1 MKRLWDKLCGI
12 REVRD
17 ELRWVSQYTRRY
29 RWAVAWYVLLGAVST
44 IAGLATGLI
53 SKRLIDMVTGF
64 DTGAVVWVAV
74 AYVSVQLFHI
84 LLNAVTSRISA
95 KVQIRVNQEIRA
107 DIFRKILD
115 ARWEG
120 VSHYHSGDLLAR
132 SGRDSDAVAA
142 SVLGWWPSL
151 IIHLL
156 QFVGAFVLILWHD
169 PTLALMALV
178 GAPITLLG
186 SFFLLGRI
194 RHHNKEMRQIGAEMT
209 AFHSETFQ
217 HLQTIKSFGVTDV
230 YFGKLEQVQQK
241 QKAVTLK
248 HNLFAVLTSSFSALL
263 GLVVG
268 GVCFLWSVYRLWLKE
283 ITYGDMIL
291 FLQLAGTLSTAFGA
305 LVGLV
310 PAAINAATAA
320 GRIMAVTDLPAED
333 RTPLPQMESLLAH
346 PDLCLQVEGVR
357 FAYPEGAAVFDHASL
372 QAKAGEIVAL
382 VGPSGGGK
390 TTLLRILLGL
400 VAPQEGVA
408 RVSGGDE
415 VTAPLSPATR
425 SLFAYVPQG
434 NTLFSGTIAE
444 NLRLLCPD
452 ATDEDIVE
460 ALRLACAADFVAAL
474 PEGIYTEVGERG
486 AGLSEGQV
494 QRLSIA
500 RALLSD
506 APILLLDE
514 ATSALDSD
522 TEQQLLHNVVTHHRQ
537 RMCLVTTHRPSV
549 LEVCHRV
556 YRIRD
561 KMVIDTTEE

>member
-1 MKRLWDKLCGI
+1 MKPIRQKLSGI
-12 REVRD
+12 REVKK
-17 ELRWVSQYTRRY
+17 ELRWVSRYTYRY

-44 IAGLATGLI
+44 LAGLATGLI
-53 SKRLIDMVTGF
+53 SKQLIDVVTGF
-64 DTGAVVWVAV
+64 DTGHILWIAV
-74 AYVSVQLFHI
+74 AYVSAQLFHI
-84 LLNAVTSRISA
+84 GLNAVTSRISA

-107 DIFRKILD
+107 DIFHKILD
-115 ARWEG
+115 AEWTG
-120 VSHYHSGDLLAR
+120 VSRYHSGDLLAR

-156 QFVGAFVLILWHD
+156 QFVGAFLLILRYD
-169 PTLALMALV
+169 PTLALMALA

-194 RHHNKEMRQIGAEMT
+194 RRHNKEMRQIGAEMT

-217 HLQTIKSFGVTDV
+217 HLQTIKSFGVTDM
-230 YFGKLEQVQQK
+230 YFSRLDAVQRK
-241 QKAVTLK
+241 QKDATLK
-248 HNLFAVLTSSFSALL
+248 HNLFSVLTSSFSALL

-268 GVCFLWSVYRLWLKE
+268 GVCFFWSVYRLWSGD

-291 FLQLAGTLSTAFGA
+291 FLQLAGMLSAAFGA

-333 RTPLPQMESLLAH
+333 RTPLPQMKGLLA
-346 PDLCLQVEGVR
+346 DSALRLQVEGVG
-357 FAYPEGAAVFDHASL
+357 FAYPDGTAVFENASL
-372 QAKAGEIVAL
+372 QAEAGQVVAL

-400 VAPQEGVA
+400 VTAQRGTA
-408 RVSGGDE
+408 TVSGTDG
-415 VTAPLSPATR
+415 VTATLSPATR
-425 SLFAYVPQG
+425 GLFAYVPQG

-444 NLRLLCPD
+444 NLRALCPD
-452 ATDEDIVE
+452 ATHAAMAD
-460 ALRLACAADFVAAL
+460 ALHLACADFVFAL
-474 PEGIYTEVGERG
+474 PEGIDTVVGERG

-514 ATSALDSD
+514 ATSALDGD
-522 TEQQLLHNVVTHHRQ
+522 TEQQLLHNIVTHQRH

-549 LEVCHRV
+549 LTVCHRV
-556 YRIRD
+556 YRIHD
-561 KMVIDTTEE
+561 KAITDEKKG

>member
-1 MKRLWDKLCGI
+1 MKRIRKKLGGI
-12 REVRD
+12 REVRR
-17 ELRWVSQYTRRY
+17 ELRWVSRYTRRY

-44 IAGLATGLI
+44 LAGLATGLI
-53 SKRLIDMVTGF
+53 SKRLIDVVTGY
-64 DTGAVVWVAV
+64 DTGAIVWIGV
-74 AYVSVQLFHI
+74 AYVAAQLFHI
-84 LLNAVTSRISA
+84 GLNAVTSRISA
-95 KVQIRVNQEIRA
+95 RVQIRVNQEIRA
-107 DIFRKILD
+107 DIFHKILD
-115 ARWEG
+115 AEWAG
-120 VSHYHSGDLLAR
+120 VSRYHSGDLLAR
-132 SGRDSDAVAA
+132 SGRDSDAVAS

-156 QFVGAFVLILWHD
+156 QFVGAFVLILWYD
-169 PTLALMALV
+169 PTLALMALA

-186 SFFLLGRI
+186 SVFLLRRI
-194 RHHNKEMRQIGAEMT
+194 RQHNKEMRRIGAEMT

-217 HLQTIKSFGVTDV
+217 HLQTIKSFGVTDT
-230 YFGKLEQVQQK
+230 YFSKLDAVQRK
-241 QKAVTLK
+241 QKNATLK
-248 HNLFAVLTSSFSALL
+248 HNLFSVLTSSFSALL

-268 GVCFLWSVYRLWLKE
+268 GVCFFWSVYRLWQKE

-291 FLQLAGTLSTAFGA
+291 FLQLAGMLSTAFGS

-320 GRIMAVTDLPAED
+320 GRIMEVTDLPAED
-333 RTPLPQMESLLAH
+333 RTPLPQADALRADPALSLH
-346 PDLCLQVEGVR
+346 VDGVR
-357 FAYPEGAAVFDHASL
+357 FAYPDGAAVFDAADL
-372 QAKAGEIVAL
+372 QAQAGQIVAL

-400 VAPQEGVA
+400 VNPDEGTATVCGA
-408 RVSGGDE
+408 DG
-415 VTAPLSPATR
+415 VTATLSPATR
-425 SLFAYVPQG
+425 GLFAYVPQG

-452 ATDEDIVE
+452 ATDEAMAE
-460 ALRLACAADFVAAL
+460 ALRLACADFVWAL
-474 PEGIYTEVGERG
+474 PEGIYTVVGERG

-514 ATSALDSD
+514 ATSALDAD
-522 TEQQLLHNVVTHHRQ
+522 TEQQLLHNIVTHHKHRI
-537 RMCLVTTHRPSV
+537 CLVTTHRPSV

-556 YRIRD
+556 YRISD
-561 KMVIDTTEE
+561 KTLIEQ

>member
-1 MKRLWDKLCGI
+1 MKRIRQKLSGI
-12 REVRD
+12 GEMRR

-44 IAGLATGLI
+44 LAGLATGLV
-53 SKRLIDMVTGF
+53 SKWLIDVVTGY
-64 DTGAVVWVAV
+64 DTGPIVWIAV
-74 AYVSVQLFHI
+74 AYVSAQLCHI
-84 LLNAVTSRISA
+84 GLNAVTSRISA

-115 ARWEG
+115 AEWEG
-120 VSHYHSGDLLAR
+120 LSHYHSGDLLAR
-132 SGRDSDAVAA
+132 SGRDSDAVAS

-151 IIHLL
+151 IIHGL
-156 QFVGAFVLILWHD
+156 QFVGAFVLILVYD
-169 PTLALMALV
+169 PPLALMALA
-178 GAPITLLG
+178 GAPLTLLG
-186 SFFLLGRI
+186 SLFLLGRI
-194 RHHNKEMRQIGAEMT
+194 RRHNKEMRQIGAEMT

-217 HLQTIKSFGVTDV
+217 HLQTIKSFGVTDT
-230 YFGKLEQVQQK
+230 YFSKLDAVQRK
-241 QKAVTLK
+241 QKDATLK
-248 HNLFAVLTSSFSALL
+248 HNLFSVMTTSFSGVL

-268 GVCFLWSVYRLWLKE
+268 GVCFFWSVYRLWTHS

-291 FLQLAGTLSTAFGA
+291 FLQLAGMLAAAFGA
-305 LVGLV
+305 LVSLV

-333 RTPLPQMESLLAH
+333 RTPLPQCAALLTDPA
-346 PDLCLQVEGVR
+346 LRLAVEGVR
-357 FAYPEGAAVFDHASL
+357 FAYPDGTTVFDGASL
-372 QAKAGEIVAL
+372 QASAGQIVAL

-400 VAPQEGVA
+400 VKPQGGVA
-408 RVSGGDE
+408 YVGGADD
-415 VTAPLSPATR
+415 VTANLSPATR

-444 NLRLLCPD
+444 NLRVLCPD
-452 ATDEDIVE
+452 ATDAAIAD
-460 ALRLACAADFVAAL
+460 ALRLACAADFVAEL
-474 PEGIYTEVGERG
+474 PKGIYTEVGERG

-514 ATSALDSD
+514 ATSALDAD
-522 TEQQLLHNVVTHHRQ
+522 TEQQLLHNIVTHHKHRI
-537 RMCLVTTHRPSV
+537 CLVTTHRPSV

-556 YRIRD
+556 YRISE
-561 KMVIDTTEE
+561 KHLIEQ

>member
-1 MKRLWDKLCGI
+1 MKRIRKKLGGI
-12 REVRD
+12 REVRR
-17 ELRWVSQYTRRY
+17 ELRWVSRYTYRY

-44 IAGLATGLI
+44 LAGLATGLI
-53 SKRLIDMVTGF
+53 SKRLIDVVTGY
-64 DTGAVVWVAV
+64 DTGAIVWIGV
-74 AYVSVQLFHI
+74 AYVAAQLFHI
-84 LLNAVTSRISA
+84 GLNAVTSRISA
-95 KVQIRVNQEIRA
+95 RVQIRVNQEIRA

-115 ARWEG
+115 AEWEG
-120 VSHYHSGDLLAR
+120 VSRYHSGDLLAR
-132 SGRDSDAVAA
+132 SGRDSDAVAS

-156 QFVGAFVLILWHD
+156 QFVGAFVLILWYD
-169 PTLALMALV
+169 PTLALMALA

-186 SFFLLGRI
+186 SVFLVRRI
-194 RHHNKEMRQIGAEMT
+194 RQHNKEMRRIGAEMT

-217 HLQTIKSFGVTDV
+217 HLQTIKSFGVTDT
-230 YFGKLEQVQQK
+230 YFAKLDAVQRK
-241 QKAVTLK
+241 QKDATLK
-248 HNLFAVLTSSFSALL
+248 HNLFSVLTSSFSALL

-268 GVCFLWSVYRLWLKE
+268 GVCFFWSVYRLWQKE

-291 FLQLAGTLSTAFGA
+291 FLQLAGMLSTAFGS

-333 RTPLPQMESLLAH
+333 RTPLPQADALRADPALSLH
-346 PDLCLQVEGVR
+346 VEGVR
-357 FAYPEGAAVFDHASL
+357 FAYPDGAAVFEAANL
-372 QAKAGEIVAL
+372 QAQAGQIVAL

-400 VAPQEGVA
+400 VSPDEGAATVCGA
-408 RVSGGDE
+408 DG
-415 VTAPLSPATR
+415 VTATLSPATR
-425 SLFAYVPQG
+425 GLFAYVPQG

-452 ATDEDIVE
+452 ATAEAMAE
-460 ALRLACAADFVAAL
+460 ALRLACADFVWAL
-474 PEGIYTEVGERG
+474 PEGVDTVVGERG

-514 ATSALDSD
+514 ATSALDAD
-522 TEQQLLHNVVTHHRQ
+522 TEQQLLHNIVTHHRH
-537 RMCLVTTHRPSV
+537 RICLVTTHRPSV
-549 LEVCHRV
+549 VEVCHRV
-556 YRIRD
+556 YRISD
-561 KMVIDTTEE
+561 KTLIEQ

>member
-1 MKRLWDKLCGI
+1 MKRIREKLGGI
-12 REVRD
+12 REMRR
-17 ELRWVSQYTRRY
+17 ELRWVSRYTYRY

-44 IAGLATGLI
+44 LAGLATGLI
-53 SKRLIDMVTGF
+53 SKQLIDVVTGY
-64 DTGAVVWVAV
+64 DTGAIVWIAV
-74 AYVSVQLFHI
+74 AYVAAQLFHI
-84 LLNAVTSRISA
+84 GLNAVTSRISA
-95 KVQIRVNQEIRA
+95 RVQIRVNQEIRA
-107 DIFRKILD
+107 DIFHKILD
-115 ARWEG
+115 AEWEG
-120 VSHYHSGDLLAR
+120 VSRYHSGDLLAR
-132 SGRDSDAVAA
+132 SGRDSDAVAS

-156 QFVGAFVLILWHD
+156 QFVGAFVLILWYD
-169 PTLALMALV
+169 PTLALMALA

-186 SFFLLGRI
+186 SVFLVRRI

-217 HLQTIKSFGVTDV
+217 HLQTIKSFGVTDA
-230 YFGKLEQVQQK
+230 YFAKLDAVQRK
-241 QKAVTLK
+241 QKDATLK
-248 HNLFAVLTSSFSALL
+248 HNLFSVLTSSFSALL

-268 GVCFLWSVYRLWLKE
+268 GVCFFWSVYRLWQKE

-291 FLQLAGTLSTAFGA
+291 FLQLAGMLSTAFGS

-333 RTPLPQMESLLAH
+333 RASLPQMDTLRVDPALSLR
-346 PDLCLQVEGVR
+346 VEGVR
-357 FAYPEGAAVFDHASL
+357 FAYSDGAAVFEDARL
-372 QAKAGEIVAL
+372 QAQVGQIVAL

-400 VAPQEGVA
+400 VKPGAGAATVC
-408 RVSGGDE
+408 GTDG
-415 VTAPLSPATR
+415 VTATLSPATR
-425 SLFAYVPQG
+425 GLFAYVPQG

-452 ATDEDIVE
+452 ATEEAMAE
-460 ALRLACAADFVAAL
+460 ALRLVCADFVWGL
-474 PEGIYTEVGERG
+474 PDGIHTVVGERG

-514 ATSALDSD
+514 ATSALDAD
-522 TEQQLLHNVVTHHRQ
+522 TEQQLLHNIVTHHRH
-537 RMCLVTTHRPSV
+537 RICLVTTHRPSV
-549 LEVCHRV
+549 VEVCHRV
-556 YRIRD
+556 YRISD
-561 KMVIDTTEE
+561 KTLIEQ

>member
-1 MKRLWDKLCGI
+1 MKRIREKLGGI
-12 REVRD
+12 REVRR
-17 ELRWVSQYTRRY
+17 ELRWVSRYTYRY

-44 IAGLATGLI
+44 LAGLATGLI
-53 SKRLIDMVTGF
+53 SKRLIDVVTGY
-64 DTGAVVWVAV
+64 DTGAIVWIGV
-74 AYVSVQLFHI
+74 AYVAAQLFHI
-84 LLNAVTSRISA
+84 GLNAVTSRISA
-95 KVQIRVNQEIRA
+95 RVQIRVNQEIRA
-107 DIFRKILD
+107 DIFHKILD
-115 ARWEG
+115 AEWAG
-120 VSHYHSGDLLAR
+120 VSRYHSGDLLAR
-132 SGRDSDAVAA
+132 SGRDSDAVAS

-156 QFVGAFVLILWHD
+156 QFVGAFVLILWYD
-169 PTLALMALV
+169 PTLALMALA

-186 SFFLLGRI
+186 SVFLLRRI
-194 RHHNKEMRQIGAEMT
+194 RQHNKEMRRIGAEMT

-217 HLQTIKSFGVTDV
+217 HLQTIKSFGVTDT
-230 YFGKLEQVQQK
+230 YFSKLDAVQRK
-241 QKAVTLK
+241 QKDATLK
-248 HNLFAVLTSSFSALL
+248 HNLFSVLTSSFSALL

-268 GVCFLWSVYRLWLKE
+268 GVCFFWSVYRLWQKE

-291 FLQLAGTLSTAFGA
+291 FLQLAGMLSTAFGS

-333 RTPLPQMESLLAH
+333 RTPLPQADALRADPALSLH
-346 PDLCLQVEGVR
+346 VEGVR
-357 FAYPEGAAVFDHASL
+357 FTYPDGAAVFDAADL
-372 QAKAGEIVAL
+372 QAQAGQIVAL

-400 VAPQEGVA
+400 VNPDEGTATVCGA
-408 RVSGGDE
+408 DG
-415 VTAPLSPATR
+415 VTATLSPATR
-425 SLFAYVPQG
+425 GLFAYVPQG

-452 ATDEDIVE
+452 ATDEAMAE
-460 ALRLACAADFVAAL
+460 ALRLACADFVWAL
-474 PEGIYTEVGERG
+474 PEGVDTVVGERG

-514 ATSALDSD
+514 ATSALDAD
-522 TEQQLLHNVVTHHRQ
+522 TEQRLLHNIVTHHRH
-537 RMCLVTTHRPSV
+537 RICLVTTHRPSV
-549 LEVCHRV
+549 VEVCHRV
-556 YRIRD
+556 YHISD
-561 KMVIDTTEE
+561 KTLIEQ

>member
-1 MKRLWDKLCGI
+1 MKRIREKLGGI
-12 REVRD
+12 REVRR
-17 ELRWVSQYTRRY
+17 ELRWVSRYTYRY

-44 IAGLATGLI
+44 LAGLATGLI
-53 SKRLIDMVTGF
+53 SKRLIDVVTGY
-64 DTGAVVWVAV
+64 DTGAIVWIGV
-74 AYVSVQLFHI
+74 AYVAAQLFHI
-84 LLNAVTSRISA
+84 GLNAVTSRISA
-95 KVQIRVNQEIRA
+95 RVQIRVNQEIRA
-107 DIFRKILD
+107 DIFHKILD
-115 ARWEG
+115 AEWEG
-120 VSHYHSGDLLAR
+120 VSRYHSGDLLAR
-132 SGRDSDAVAA
+132 SGRDSDAVAS

-156 QFVGAFVLILWHD
+156 QFVGAFVLILWYD
-169 PTLALMALV
+169 PTLALMALA

-186 SFFLLGRI
+186 SVFLVRRI
-194 RHHNKEMRQIGAEMT
+194 RQHNKEMRRIGAEMT

-217 HLQTIKSFGVTDV
+217 HLQTIKSFGVTDA
-230 YFGKLEQVQQK
+230 YFAKLDAVQRK
-241 QKAVTLK
+241 QKDATLK
-248 HNLFAVLTSSFSALL
+248 HNLFSVLTSSFSALL

-268 GVCFLWSVYRLWLKE
+268 GVCFFWSVYRLWQKE

-291 FLQLAGTLSTAFGA
+291 FLQLAGMLSTAFGS

-333 RTPLPQMESLLAH
+333 RTPLPQTDALRADPALSLH
-346 PDLCLQVEGVR
+346 VEGVR
-357 FAYPEGAAVFDHASL
+357 FAYPDGAAGFEAADL
-372 QAKAGEIVAL
+372 QAQAGQSVAL

-400 VAPQEGVA
+400 VNPDEGTATVCGA
-408 RVSGGDE
+408 DG
-415 VTAPLSPATR
+415 VTATLSPATR
-425 SLFAYVPQG
+425 GLFAYVPQG

-452 ATDEDIVE
+452 ATDEAMAE
-460 ALRLACAADFVAAL
+460 ALRLACADFVWAL
-474 PEGIYTEVGERG
+474 PEGVDTVVGERG

-514 ATSALDSD
+514 ATSALDAD
-522 TEQQLLHNVVTHHRQ
+522 TEQRLLHNIVTHHRH
-537 RMCLVTTHRPSV
+537 RICLVTTHRPSV
-549 LEVCHRV
+549 VEVCHRV
-556 YRIRD
+556 YHISD
-561 KMVIDTTEE
+561 KTLLEQ

>member
-1 MKRLWDKLCGI
+1 MKRIRERLGGI
-12 REVRD
+12 REVRR
-17 ELRWVSQYTRRY
+17 ELRWVSRYTYRY

-44 IAGLATGLI
+44 LAGLATGLI
-53 SKRLIDMVTGF
+53 SKRLIDVVTGY
-64 DTGAVVWVAV
+64 DTGAIVWIGV
-74 AYVSVQLFHI
+74 AYVAAQLFHI
-84 LLNAVTSRISA
+84 GLNAVTSRISA
-95 KVQIRVNQEIRA
+95 RVQIRVNQEIRA
-107 DIFRKILD
+107 DIFHKILD
-115 ARWEG
+115 AEWAG
-120 VSHYHSGDLLAR
+120 VSRYHSGDLLAR
-132 SGRDSDAVAA
+132 SGRDSDAVAS

-156 QFVGAFVLILWHD
+156 QFVGAFVLILWYD
-169 PTLALMALV
+169 PTLALMALA

-186 SFFLLGRI
+186 SVFLLRRI
-194 RHHNKEMRQIGAEMT
+194 RQHNKEMRQIGAEMT

-217 HLQTIKSFGVTDV
+217 HLQTIKSFGVTDT
-230 YFGKLEQVQQK
+230 YFSKLDAVQRK
-241 QKAVTLK
+241 QKDATLK
-248 HNLFAVLTSSFSALL
+248 HNLFSVLTSSFSALL

-268 GVCFLWSVYRLWLKE
+268 GVCFFWSVYRLWQKE

-291 FLQLAGTLSTAFGA
+291 FLQLAGMLSTAFGS

-333 RTPLPQMESLLAH
+333 RTPLPQMDALRADSALSLH
-346 PDLCLQVEGVR
+346 VEGVR
-357 FAYPEGAAVFDHASL
+357 FAYPDGAAVFDAADL
-372 QAKAGEIVAL
+372 QAQAGQIVAL

-400 VAPQEGVA
+400 VNPDEGAATVCGA
-408 RVSGGDE
+408 DG
-415 VTAPLSPATR
+415 VTATLSPATR
-425 SLFAYVPQG
+425 GLFAYVPQG

-444 NLRLLCPD
+444 NLRVLCPD
-452 ATDEDIVE
+452 ATDAAIEE
-460 ALRLACAADFVAAL
+460 ALRLACADFVWVL
-474 PEGIYTEVGERG
+474 PEGVDTVVGERG

-514 ATSALDSD
+514 ATSALDAD
-522 TEQQLLHNVVTHHRQ
+522 TEQQLLHNIVTHHKHRI
-537 RMCLVTTHRPSV
+537 CLVTTHRPSV

-556 YRIRD
+556 YRISD
-561 KMVIDTTEE
+561 KTLIEQ